1 MECENLSVC
10 PFFND
15 KLPNMPKTA
24 NFLKAKYCRGD
35 SNSCARYIVSK
46 TLGSEKVP
54 LDLWPSEME
63 RAQKIL
69 EENKAS

>member
-1 MECENLSVC
+1 MDCENLSVC

-15 KLPNMPKTA
+15 KLPNMSKTA
-24 NFLKAKYCRGD
+24 SLLKTRYCLGD
-35 SNSCARYIVSK
+35 YNSCARYIVFK
-46 TLGSEKVP
+46 ALGREKVP
-54 LDLWPSEME
+54 RDLWPSEIE

>member
-24 NFLKAKYCRGD
+24 SLLKTRYCLGD
-35 SNSCARYIVSK
+35 YNSCARYIVFK
-46 TLGSEKVP
+46 ALGREKVP
-54 LDLWPSEME
+54 RDLWPSEIE

-69 EENKAS
+69 EENEVS

>member
-15 KLPNMPKTA
+15 KLPNMPKTTSL
-24 NFLKAKYCRGD
+24 LKTRYCLGD
-35 SNSCARYIVSK
+35 YNSCARYIVFK
-46 TLGSEKVP
+46 ALGREKVP
-54 LDLWPSEME
+54 RDLWPSEIE

-69 EENKAS
+69 EENKVS

>member
-15 KLPNMPKTA
+15 KLPNMPAMA
-24 NFLKAKYCRGD
+24 NLLKKRYCRGD
-35 SNSCARYIVSK
+35 FTKCARYIVFK
-46 TLGSEKVP
+46 ALGREKVP
-54 LDLWPSEME
+54 RDLWPSEIE